1 MKIFKT
7 MTTAAITLTALF
19 ALSACDG
26 EAENA
31 GEEVDDAMS
40 KVEEKAKD
48 AGNAIED
55 LCEDAKEGVNAKD
68 TDC

>member
-1 MKIFKT
+1 MKNFKFI
-7 MTTAAITLTALF
+7 TTTLIAFTALF

-26 EAENA
+26 KAENA
-31 GEEVDDAMS
+31 GEKADEAIESVKDA
-40 KVEEKAKD
+40 AKD
-48 AGNAIED
+48 TGNAIED